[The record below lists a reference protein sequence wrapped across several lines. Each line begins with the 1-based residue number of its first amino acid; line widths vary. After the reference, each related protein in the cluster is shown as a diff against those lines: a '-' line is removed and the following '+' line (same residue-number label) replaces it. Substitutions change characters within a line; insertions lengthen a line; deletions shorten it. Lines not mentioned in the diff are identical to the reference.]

1 MKLPLPDNREVARE
15 PDIVVILNG
24 NTGRFAEQYFEGAP
38 DLVWKSPAPPAATPT
53 AS

>member
-1 MKLPLPDNREVARE
+1 LVKLPLPDNREVARE

-38 DLVWKSPAPPAATPT
+38 VFAYSPEELRAEVER
-53 AS
+53 